1 MNMNERMYAD
11 KDLGYF
17 ANMRFE
23 LTKFIPDDVKKIL
36 DVGCASGNFG
46 AFLKTRKEYEIWGV
60 EPNQQSAEKA
70 KSKLDKVIVSLFT
83 PGMTELNGQ
92 KFDLVCFND
101 VLEHLVSPEEALT
114 ASKSF
119 LNDNGYILAS
129 IPNVRY
135 YRVIL
140 SLLRDKD
147 FKYQKFG
154 VMDETHL
161 RFFTKKSMIR
171 LFEANNYKVL
181 AIEGINDDKLP
192 WFKSFLLSFQSDM
205 KYPQFAM
212 LCKLKDEI
220 KVHSPS

>member
-1 MNMNERMYAD
+1 MNMNESMYAN

-17 ANMRFE
+17 ANRRPE
-23 LTKFIPDDVKKIL
+23 LLKFIPGDVKRIL

-60 EPNQQSAEKA
+60 EPDQQSAEEA
-70 KSKLDKVIVSLFT
+70 KGKLDKVIVGLFN
-83 PGMTELNGQ
+83 PGVSGLNGQ
-92 KFDLVCFND
+92 KFDLICFND
-101 VLEHLVSPEEALT
+101 VLEHLVDPEEALT
-114 ASKSF
+114 ASKGF

-129 IPNVRY
+129 IPNIRY

-171 LFEANNYKVL
+171 LFETNNYEVVT
-181 AIEGINDDKLP
+181 IEGINDDKLP
-192 WFKSFLLSFQSDM
+192 WLKSFLLSFQSDM

-212 LCKLKDEI
+212 LCKLKR
-220 KVHSPS
+220 

>member
-1 MNMNERMYAD
+1 MNDDMYAN
-11 KDLGYF
+11 KDMGYF
-17 ANMRFE
+17 ANTRFE
-23 LTKFIPDDVKKIL
+23 LLKFIPGDVNRIL

-46 AFLKTRKEYEIWGV
+46 AFLKTRKNYEIWGV
-60 EPNQQSAEKA
+60 EPNQQSAEEA
-70 KSKLDKVIVSLFT
+70 KSKLDKVIIGLFSSGT
-83 PGMTELNGQ
+83 AGLTGQ

-101 VLEHLVSPEEALT
+101 VLEHLVNPEDAL
-114 ASKSF
+114 AFSKDI
-119 LNDNGYILAS
+119 LKENGYILAS
-129 IPNVRY
+129 IPNIRY

-161 RFFTKKSMIR
+161 RFFTQKSMIR
-171 LFEANNYKVL
+171 LFETNNYEVL
-181 AIEGINDDKLP
+181 TIEGINDDKLP

-212 LCKLKDEI
+212 LCKLKSGDQNSLA
-220 KVHSPS
+220 H